1 MNPDSS
7 VLNGTV
13 DILNEGHLNGTAGD
27 SSGTEE
33 GKSFNMMPEV
43 QMCQSVLPC
52 HANHK
57 GGLSA
62 GQLLKWID
70 IIACLA
76 GGNTSCGAGRPYR
89 GSEESLC
96 GLFHIRSQTSWN
108 PKGVANGKESS
119 QLSTE
124 RTRVQS
130 IELVLP
136 PHANHHGNTF
146 GGQIMAWMENAATV
160 AASRLYGTYP
170 TLKSVDMFKFRGPS
184 SVGDRLVFKAIVNN
198 TFQKSSLE
206 VGVRVEAYD
215 CEEWT
220 QGKARH
226 INSAFL
232 IYNASSDKAHTQTF
246 PSVKY
251 TSKDGQRRYLA
262 AIVRKRIRLARK
274 HILSSKEEGPLSVPW
289 DKSNQVYLSYNNVA
303 ALTVLAGKHG
313 WEVNSSQPKI
323 RVYMNEELDTLSVQV
338 EMHVRVS
345 SLQAF
350 FLLSDLSLRPSWDRH
365 YSYGALVTPGGQK
378 DIMAWKCSPQIRV
391 YMNEELDTL
400 SVQVEMHVR
409 VSSLQAFFLL
419 SDLSLRPSWD
429 RHYSDSYIVA
439 LRSVTVASVP
449 PDPDYTRSEVLCAGF
464 LISDASSATCKVSY
478 YNQVTSGVLPYIAGN
493 LAGWSKSMEETA
505 SSCIEFLEN
514 VTDQKICAF

>member
-1 MNPDSS
+1 KIRLKPVDCLTTAEDHLEYALASERRRLRLYNEDAFTKLMQDS
-7 VLNGTV
+7 
-13 DILNEGHLNGTAGD
+13 H
-27 SSGTEE
+27 
-33 GKSFNMMPEV
+33 
-43 QMCQSVLPC
+43 
-52 HANHK
+52 
-57 GGLSA
+57 
-62 GQLLKWID
+62 LLKGE
-70 IIACLA
+70 C
-76 GGNTSCGAGRPYR
+76 
-89 GSEESLC
+89 
-96 GLFHIRSQTSWN
+96 
-108 PKGVANGKESS
+108 
-119 QLSTE
+119 
-124 RTRVQS
+124 
-130 IELVLP
+130 
-136 PHANHHGNTF
+136 
-146 GGQIMAWMENAATV
+146 
-160 AASRLYGTYP
+160 
-170 TLKSVDMFKFRGPS
+170 
-184 SVGDRLVFKAIVNN
+184 
-198 TFQKSSLE
+198 SLE

-365 YSYGALVTPGGQK
+365 YSLQISNPR
-378 DIMAWKCSPQIRV
+378 SPTEIISMSFACRSC
-391 YMNEELDTL
+391 EE
-400 SVQVEMHVR
+400 VQVVNEDDKLYHITCPAVNKDKPRDFVVLMSR
-409 VSSLQAFFLL
+409 RQ
-419 SDLSLRPSWD
+419 PCKEG
-429 RHYSDSYIVA
+429 DSYIVA

-464 LISDASSATCKVSY
+464 LISDASSATCKVEVHVGA
-478 YNQVTSGVLPYIAGN
+478 QD
-493 LAGWSKSMEETA
+493 KA
-505 SSCIEFLEN
+505 SSTLLA
-514 VTDQKICAF
+514 TDNRSKP

>member
-1 MNPDSS
+1 R
-7 VLNGTV
+7 V
-13 DILNEGHLNGTAGD
+13 
-27 SSGTEE
+27 
-33 GKSFNMMPEV
+33 
-43 QMCQSVLPC
+43 
-52 HANHK
+52 
-57 GGLSA
+57 
-62 GQLLKWID
+62 GQ
-70 IIACLA
+70 IINIKAKVNRA
-76 GGNTSCGAGRPYR
+76 FNTSMEVGIRVVVQDVLTGVLKRVCVAYSTFVAKPVGTQKNGY
-89 GSEESLC
+89 SF
-96 GLFHIRSQTSWN
+96 LFCVCALV
-108 PKGVANGKESS
+108 GVANGKESS

-289 DKSNQVYLSYNNVA
+289 DKSNQ
-303 ALTVLAGKHG
+303 
-313 WEVNSSQPKI
+313 I

-365 YSYGALVTPGGQK
+365 YSS
-378 DIMAWKCSPQIRV
+378 C
-391 YMNEELDTL
+391 EE
-400 SVQVEMHVR
+400 VQVVNEDDKLYHITCPAVNKDKPRDFVVLMSR
-409 VSSLQAFFLL
+409 RQ
-419 SDLSLRPSWD
+419 PCKEG
-429 RHYSDSYIVA
+429 DSYIVA

-464 LISDASSATCKVSY
+464 LISDASSATCKVSFSI
-478 YNQVTSGVLPYIAGN
+478 SGN
-493 LAGWSKSMEETA
+493 KLA
-505 SSCIEFLEN
+505 
-514 VTDQKICAF
+514 